1 MGEHTVEPFVTAASG
16 LGGALERLLCWSL
29 MSPGGQYST
38 LHHYNI
44 AAICSL
50 WLHRLW
56 QHQQRFNLN
65 HLKGYVVF
73 QDRKATSF
81 LSPLYNVYAQTFACR
96 DRQNCLNFYLK
107 LPFSRLVLLGHEI
120 NKSRRF
126 SRSIPISAQEG
137 VLVQASCLAHL
148 KIKTVSEI
156 WNHILLFMEVTLPLY
171 WCWERLMESPPVSPL
186 PC

>member
-50 WLHRLW
+50 WLHRL

-65 HLKGYVVF
+65 HLRGYVVF

-81 LSPLYNVYAQTFACR
+81 LSPLYNLYAQTFECR
-96 DRQNCLNFYLK
+96 DRQKCLNFDLK
-107 LPFSRLVLLGHEI
+107 LPFSRLVLLGHKI

-126 SRSIPISAQEG
+126 SRSIFFFSIGRSASPGLMLGPLENQDRLRDMKPYSSFDG
-137 VLVQASCLAHL
+137 GYPPTVLMLG
-148 KIKTVSEI
+148 KT
-156 WNHILLFMEVTLPLY
+156 HGK
-171 WCWERLMESPPVSPL
+171 SPSVPL